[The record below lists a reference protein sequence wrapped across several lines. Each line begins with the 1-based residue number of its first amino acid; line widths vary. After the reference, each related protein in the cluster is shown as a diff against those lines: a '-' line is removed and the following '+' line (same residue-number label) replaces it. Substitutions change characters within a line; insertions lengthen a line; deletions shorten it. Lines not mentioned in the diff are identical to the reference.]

1 MTIEAVS
8 TQALE
13 ASRLVRQDTGV
24 QREQDRQINEDA
36 HRAETERDIAR
47 SSDANRG
54 RTLDISA

>member
-8 TQALE
+8 TQAVE

-24 QREQDRQINEDA
+24 QREQDRQISEDA
-36 HRAETERDIAR
+36 RRAETERDIAR
-47 SSDANRG
+47 SSDTNRG